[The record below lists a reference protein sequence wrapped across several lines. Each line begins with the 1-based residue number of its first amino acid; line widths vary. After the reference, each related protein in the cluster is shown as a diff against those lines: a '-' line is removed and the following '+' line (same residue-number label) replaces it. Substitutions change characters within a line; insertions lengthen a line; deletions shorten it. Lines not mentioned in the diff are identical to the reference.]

1 MTTFKQ
7 LSKIAFYQGKTFFSK
22 DVVKKILIFL
32 FIFCVFVSYL
42 KPNYIVLAED
52 NDTENLQV
60 ELEETIYSQL
70 ENLDLAQIESVLK
83 GLGDDQL
90 EVFGVSSF
98 GDKVKKIVSGEF
110 ADGQQSIFKAIINLI
125 FDDVLTFVPLLASII
140 IISIICG
147 FLSNLKSDSS
157 GKGVGD
163 IIHFVCY
170 GVVISIVMT
179 AVVNLIQMTGKTI
192 NGLRSQMEVV
202 FPLLLTI
209 MTAIGGTMS
218 VSIYQPAVALLSSA
232 IMHIFTS
239 VLMPIFIFSIVFTII
254 SNLTSTV
261 KLEKF
266 TKFFQ
271 STFKWIIGG
280 IFTVFMAFLSIQ
292 GITASTYDG
301 VSIRT
306 AKYAIRSYVPI
317 LGGYLSEGFDV
328 IMASSVLIK
337 NAIGASGLLLMFS
350 SIISPI
356 VKIVVFILVL
366 KLAAAILEPLTD
378 VRISD
383 FIYSVSKSLSMLIV
397 MILGVAFMYLITVGL
412 IMCTANFV

>member
-125 FDDVLTFVPLLASII
+125 FDDILTFVPLLASII

-280 IFTVFMAFLSIQ
+280 IFTIFMAFLSIQ

-328 IMASSVLIK
+328 IMESSVLIK

-378 VRISD
+378 PRISD
-383 FIYSVSKSLSMLIV
+383 FIYTVSKSLSMLIV

>member
-1 MTTFKQ
+1 MTTFNQ

-42 KPNYIVLAED
+42 KPNYIVFAED
-52 NDTENLQV
+52 NDTENLQA

-70 ENLDLAQIESVLK
+70 ENLDLAKIESVLK

-125 FDDVLTFVPLLASII
+125 FDDVLAFVPLLASII

-280 IFTVFMAFLSIQ
+280 IFTIFMAFLSIQ

-350 SIISPI
+350 NIISPI

-378 VRISD
+378 LRISD
-383 FIYSVSKSLSMLIV
+383 FIYTVSKSLSMLIV

>member
-7 LSKIAFYQGKTFFSK
+7 LSKIAFYQGKNFFNK
-22 DVVKKILIFL
+22 DTIKKILIFL
-32 FIFCVFVSYL
+32 FIFCVIASYL
-42 KPNYIVLAED
+42 KPNYIVFAED
-52 NDTENLQV
+52 NDSENLQA

-125 FDDVLTFVPLLASII
+125 FDDVLAFVPLLASII

-232 IMHIFTS
+232 IMHVFTTI
-239 VLMPIFIFSIVFTII
+239 LMPIFIFSIVFTII

-280 IFTVFMAFLSIQ
+280 IFTIFMAFLSIQ

-378 VRISD
+378 ARISD
-383 FIYSVSKSLSMLIV
+383 FIYSISKSLSMLIV

>member
-1 MTTFKQ
+1 
-7 LSKIAFYQGKTFFSK
+7 
-22 DVVKKILIFL
+22 
-32 FIFCVFVSYL
+32 
-42 KPNYIVLAED
+42 
-52 NDTENLQV
+52 
-60 ELEETIYSQL
+60 
-70 ENLDLAQIESVLK
+70 
-83 GLGDDQL
+83 
-90 EVFGVSSF
+90 
-98 GDKVKKIVSGEF
+98 
-110 ADGQQSIFKAIINLI
+110 
-125 FDDVLTFVPLLASII
+125 
-140 IISIICG
+140 
-147 FLSNLKSDSS
+147 
-157 GKGVGD
+157 
-163 IIHFVCY
+163 
-170 GVVISIVMT
+170 
-179 AVVNLIQMTGKTI
+179 
-192 NGLRSQMEVV
+192 MEVV

>member
-1 MTTFKQ
+1 MTTFNQ

-52 NDTENLQV
+52 NDTENLQA

-70 ENLDLAQIESVLK
+70 ENLDLAKIESVLK

-140 IISIICG
+140 IISILCG

-378 VRISD
+378 PRISD
-383 FIYSVSKSLSMLIV
+383 FIYTVSKSLSMLIV

>member
-32 FIFCVFVSYL
+32 FIFCVFISYL

-378 VRISD
+378 ARISD

>member
-209 MTAIGGTMS
+209 MMAIGGTMS

>member
-1 MTTFKQ
+1 MTTFNQ
-7 LSKIAFYQGKTFFSK
+7 LSKIAFYQGKIFFSK

-280 IFTVFMAFLSIQ
+280 IFTIFMAFLSIQ

-378 VRISD
+378 PRISD
-383 FIYSVSKSLSMLIV
+383 FIYTVSKSLSMLIV

>member
-1 MTTFKQ
+1 MTTFNQ

-52 NDTENLQV
+52 NDTENLQA

-70 ENLDLAQIESVLK
+70 ENLDLAKIESVLK

-239 VLMPIFIFSIVFTII
+239 ILMPIFIFSIVFTII

-280 IFTVFMAFLSIQ
+280 IFTIFMAFLSIQ

-378 VRISD
+378 ARISD

>member
-7 LSKIAFYQGKTFFSK
+7 LSKIAFYQGKNLFNK
-22 DVVKKILIFL
+22 DTIKKILIFL
-32 FIFCVFVSYL
+32 FTFCVIASYL
-42 KPNYIVLAED
+42 KPNYIVFAED
-52 NDTENLQV
+52 NDSENLQA

-125 FDDVLTFVPLLASII
+125 FDDVLAFVPLLASII

-192 NGLRSQMEVV
+192 NGLGSQMEVV

-232 IMHIFTS
+232 IMHVFTTI
-239 VLMPIFIFSIVFTII
+239 LMPIFIFSIVFTII

-280 IFTVFMAFLSIQ
+280 IFTIFMAFLSIQ

-378 VRISD
+378 ARISD

>member
-1 MTTFKQ
+1 MTTFNQ

-52 NDTENLQV
+52 NDTENLQA

-70 ENLDLAQIESVLK
+70 ENLDLAKIESVLK

-140 IISIICG
+140 IISILCG

-280 IFTVFMAFLSIQ
+280 IFTIFMAFLSIQ

-378 VRISD
+378 PRISD
-383 FIYSVSKSLSMLIV
+383 FIYTVSKSLSMLIV

>member
-32 FIFCVFVSYL
+32 FIFCVFASYL

-350 SIISPI
+350 TIISPI

-378 VRISD
+378 PRISD

>member
-1 MTTFKQ
+1 MTTFNQ

-42 KPNYIVLAED
+42 KPNYIVFAED
-52 NDTENLQV
+52 NDTENLQA

-70 ENLDLAQIESVLK
+70 ENLDLAKIESVLK

-179 AVVNLIQMTGKTI
+179 AVINLIQMTGKTI

-280 IFTVFMAFLSIQ
+280 IFTIFMAFLSIQ

-350 SIISPI
+350 NIISPI

-378 VRISD
+378 PRISD
-383 FIYSVSKSLSMLIV
+383 FIYTVSKSLSMLIV

>member
-32 FIFCVFVSYL
+32 FIFCVFASYL

-350 SIISPI
+350 TIISPI

-378 VRISD
+378 ARISD

>member
-7 LSKIAFYQGKTFFSK
+7 LSKIAFYKGKTFFSK

-192 NGLRSQMEVV
+192 NVLRSQMEVV

-239 VLMPIFIFSIVFTII
+239 ILMPIFIFSIVFTII

-280 IFTVFMAFLSIQ
+280 IFTIFMAFLSIQ

-378 VRISD
+378 ARISD

>member
-179 AVVNLIQMTGKTI
+179 AVVNLIQMTGK
-192 NGLRSQMEVV
+192 R
-202 FPLLLTI
+202 
-209 MTAIGGTMS
+209 
-218 VSIYQPAVALLSSA
+218 
-232 IMHIFTS
+232 
-239 VLMPIFIFSIVFTII
+239 
-254 SNLTSTV
+254 
-261 KLEKF
+261 
-266 TKFFQ
+266 
-271 STFKWIIGG
+271 
-280 IFTVFMAFLSIQ
+280 
-292 GITASTYDG
+292 
-301 VSIRT
+301 
-306 AKYAIRSYVPI
+306 
-317 LGGYLSEGFDV
+317 
-328 IMASSVLIK
+328 
-337 NAIGASGLLLMFS
+337 
-350 SIISPI
+350 
-356 VKIVVFILVL
+356 
-366 KLAAAILEPLTD
+366 
-378 VRISD
+378 
-383 FIYSVSKSLSMLIV
+383 
-397 MILGVAFMYLITVGL
+397 
-412 IMCTANFV
+412 

>member
-1 MTTFKQ
+1 MTTIRQ
-7 LSKIAFYQGKTFFSK
+7 QSKIAFYRNFNSKNFF
-22 DVVKKILIFL
+22 VKFVICL
-32 FIFCVFVSYL
+32 FILSVLISYL
-42 KPNYIVLAED
+42 NPNYEIVLAEE
-52 NDTENLQV
+52 NDSENLQV

-83 GLGDDQL
+83 SLSEDQL
-90 EVFGVSSF
+90 DVFGVSNF
-98 GDKVKKIVSGEF
+98 GDKVKQIVSGEF
-110 ADGQQSIFKAIINLI
+110 AEGQKSIFSAVINLI
-125 FDDVLTFVPLLASII
+125 FDDILSFVPLLASII

-147 FLSNLKSDSS
+147 FLSNLKSDNS

-170 GVVISIVMT
+170 GVVISIVMA
-179 AVVNLIQMTGKTI
+179 AVVNLIQLTGKTI
-192 NGLRSQMEVV
+192 NGLQSQMEVV
-202 FPLLLTI
+202 FPILLTI
-209 MTAIGGTMS
+209 MTAIGGSMS
-218 VSIYQPAVALLSSA
+218 VSIYQPAVALLSSV
-232 IMHIFTS
+232 IMRVFTS

-261 KLEKF
+261 KLDKF

-280 IFTVFMAFLSIQ
+280 IFTIFMAFLSIQ

-350 SIISPI
+350 TIISPI
-356 VKIVVFILVL
+356 VKIIVFILVL

-378 VRISD
+378 PRISD
-383 FIYSVSKSLSMLIV
+383 FIYSVSKSLTMLIV

>member
-32 FIFCVFVSYL
+32 FIFCVFISYL

-350 SIISPI
+350 TIISPI

-378 VRISD
+378 ARISD

>member
-1 MTTFKQ
+1 MTTFNQ

-52 NDTENLQV
+52 NDTENLQA

-70 ENLDLAQIESVLK
+70 ENLDLAKIESVLK

-125 FDDVLTFVPLLASII
+125 FDDVLAFVPLLASII

-179 AVVNLIQMTGKTI
+179 AVINLIQMTGKTI

-280 IFTVFMAFLSIQ
+280 IFTIFMAFLSIQ

-350 SIISPI
+350 NIISPI

-378 VRISD
+378 LRISD
-383 FIYSVSKSLSMLIV
+383 FIYTVSKSLSMLIV

>member
-22 DVVKKILIFL
+22 DVIKKILIFL
-32 FIFCVFVSYL
+32 FVFCVFVSYL

-52 NDTENLQV
+52 NDTENLQA

-125 FDDVLTFVPLLASII
+125 FDDVLAFVPLLASII

-350 SIISPI
+350 TIISPI

-378 VRISD
+378 ARISD

>member
-1 MTTFKQ
+1 MTTFNQ

-52 NDTENLQV
+52 NDTENLQA

-70 ENLDLAQIESVLK
+70 ENLDLAKIESVLK

-140 IISIICG
+140 IISILCG

-179 AVVNLIQMTGKTI
+179 AVVNLIQITGKTI

-280 IFTVFMAFLSIQ
+280 IFTIFMAFLSIQ

-328 IMASSVLIK
+328 IMASSILIK

-378 VRISD
+378 ARISD

>member
-1 MTTFKQ
+1 MTTFNQ

-52 NDTENLQV
+52 NDTENLQA

-70 ENLDLAQIESVLK
+70 ENLDLAKIESVLK

-147 FLSNLKSDSS
+147 FLSNLKNDSS

-280 IFTVFMAFLSIQ
+280 IFTIFMAFLSIQ

-378 VRISD
+378 ARISD

>member
-22 DVVKKILIFL
+22 DVIKKILIFL

-52 NDTENLQV
+52 NDTENLQA

-280 IFTVFMAFLSIQ
+280 IFTIFMAFLSIQ

-378 VRISD
+378 PRISD
-383 FIYSVSKSLSMLIV
+383 FIYSVTKSLSMLIV

-412 IMCTANFV
+412 IMYTANFV

>member
-1 MTTFKQ
+1 MTTFNQ
-7 LSKIAFYQGKTFFSK
+7 LSKIAFYQGKIFFSK

-52 NDTENLQV
+52 NDTENLQA

-70 ENLDLAQIESVLK
+70 ENLDLAKIESVLK

-280 IFTVFMAFLSIQ
+280 IFTIFMAFLSIQ

-350 SIISPI
+350 SIISPV

-378 VRISD
+378 PRISD
-383 FIYSVSKSLSMLIV
+383 FIYTVSKSLSMLIV

>member
-1 MTTFKQ
+1 MTTFNQ

-52 NDTENLQV
+52 NDTENLQA

-70 ENLDLAQIESVLK
+70 ENLDLAKIESVLK

-280 IFTVFMAFLSIQ
+280 IFTIFMAFLSIQ

-378 VRISD
+378 PRISD
-383 FIYSVSKSLSMLIV
+383 FIYTVSKSLSMLIV

>member
-32 FIFCVFVSYL
+32 FIFCMFVSYL

-378 VRISD
+378 ARISD

>member
-179 AVVNLIQMTGKTI
+179 AVVNLIQITGKTI

-350 SIISPI
+350 TIISPI

-378 VRISD
+378 ARISD

>member
-52 NDTENLQV
+52 NDTENLQA

-70 ENLDLAQIESVLK
+70 ENLDLAKIESVLK

-140 IISIICG
+140 IISILCG

-280 IFTVFMAFLSIQ
+280 IFTIFMAFLSIQ

-378 VRISD
+378 PRISD
-383 FIYSVSKSLSMLIV
+383 FIYTVSKSLSMLIV

>member
-280 IFTVFMAFLSIQ
+280 IFTIFMAFLSIQ

-378 VRISD
+378 ARISD

>member
-7 LSKIAFYQGKTFFSK
+7 LSKIAFYQGKNLFGKNTI
-22 DVVKKILIFL
+22 KKILIFL
-32 FIFCVFVSYL
+32 FIFCVIASYL
-42 KPNYIVLAED
+42 KPNYIVLAEE
-52 NDTENLQV
+52 NDSENLQA

-125 FDDVLTFVPLLASII
+125 FDDVLAFVPLLASII

-232 IMHIFTS
+232 IMHVFTTI
-239 VLMPIFIFSIVFTII
+239 LMPIFIFSIVFTII

-280 IFTVFMAFLSIQ
+280 IFTIFMAFLSIQ

-378 VRISD
+378 ARISD

>member
-378 VRISD
+378 ARISD

>member
-32 FIFCVFVSYL
+32 FIFCMFVSYL

-280 IFTVFMAFLSIQ
+280 IFTIFMAFLSIQ

-378 VRISD
+378 ARISD

>member
-1 MTTFKQ
+1 MTTFNQ

-52 NDTENLQV
+52 NDTENLQA

-70 ENLDLAQIESVLK
+70 ENLDLAKIESVLK

-140 IISIICG
+140 IISILCG

-239 VLMPIFIFSIVFTII
+239 VLMPIFIFSIVFIII

-280 IFTVFMAFLSIQ
+280 IFTIFMAFLSIQ

-328 IMASSVLIK
+328 IMESSVLIK

-378 VRISD
+378 PRISD
-383 FIYSVSKSLSMLIV
+383 FIYTVSKSLSMLIV

>member
-32 FIFCVFVSYL
+32 FIFCMFVSYL

-280 IFTVFMAFLSIQ
+280 IFTIFMAFLSIQ

-350 SIISPI
+350 TIISPI

-378 VRISD
+378 ARISD

>member
-280 IFTVFMAFLSIQ
+280 IFTIFMAFLSIQ

-350 SIISPI
+350 TIISPI

-378 VRISD
+378 ARISD

>member
-7 LSKIAFYQGKTFFSK
+7 LSKIAFYQGKNLFNK
-22 DVVKKILIFL
+22 DTIKKILIFL
-32 FIFCVFVSYL
+32 FTFCVIASYL
-42 KPNYIVLAED
+42 KPNYIVFAED
-52 NDTENLQV
+52 NDSENLQA

-125 FDDVLTFVPLLASII
+125 FDDVLAFVPLLASII

-232 IMHIFTS
+232 IMHVFTTI
-239 VLMPIFIFSIVFTII
+239 LMPIFIFSIVFTII

-280 IFTVFMAFLSIQ
+280 IFTIFMAFLSIQ

-378 VRISD
+378 ARISD